1 MCSGLR
7 PLRPAGFIPAR
18 PYQSECAAGG
28 RYGALETALEPTGR
42 RSDRNSGGVGLDTT
56 TYRRDPPLPRPVVLD
71 PHRSQVPPPQVAHVI
86 AAVLRG
92 QVHERDQVHRVGQ
105 RDHNTGTIQ

>member
-28 RYGALETALEPTGR
+28 RYGALETALVRP
-42 RSDRNSGGVGLDTT
+42 VM
-56 TYRRDPPLPRPVVLD
+56 PPLR
-71 PHRSQVPPPQVAHVI
+71 AFFYI
-86 AAVLRG
+86 AVRDSAVLRRS
-92 QVHERDQVHRVGQ
+92 EQ
-105 RDHNTGTIQ
+105 RCASFGRHGAVEQ

>member
-28 RYGALETALEPTGR
+28 RYGALETALGDEAPAGGGQGPALVWR
-42 RSDRNSGGVGLDTT
+42 SGGTPCAWLAMAVTIMFGLAFATVLT
-56 TYRRDPPLPRPVVLD
+56 LIVVPGLYAAFYRIPSPSP
-71 PHRSQVPPPQVAHVI
+71 A
-86 AAVLRG
+86 
-92 QVHERDQVHRVGQ
+92 
-105 RDHNTGTIQ
+105 

>member
-28 RYGALETALEPTGR
+28 RYGALETALDWNALTPALSRGER
-42 RSDRNSGGVGLDTT
+42 EQR
-56 TYRRDPPLPRPVVLD
+56 VLD
-71 PHRSQVPPPQVAHVI
+71 LLVDGEEAVKFLVHVKEQI
-86 AAVLRG
+86 EDPRRMMLG
-92 QVHERDQVHRVGQ
+92 
-105 RDHNTGTIQ
+105 I